1 MAFPSTIT
9 PSYSIVHD
17 IEFRTLVSSFENGAE
32 QRRNKWSQGKR
43 QWTLVYNA
51 LTTSQILDL
60 YNFYTSQKGAYTS
73 FTYTDWMSS
82 TSTSFTVRFA
92 DDKLS
97 YEGFSKRLR
106 RTGIKLIQVL

>member
-1 MAFPSTIT
+1 MAFPTTVI
-9 PSYSIVHD
+9 PSYSIVHE
-17 IEFRTLVSSFENGAE
+17 IEFKTLVSSFENGAE

-43 QWTLVYNA
+43 QWTLVFDA
-51 LTTSQILDL
+51 LTTAQIDTL

-92 DDKLS
+92 EDRMS

-106 RTGIKLIQVL
+106 RTGLKLIQVL